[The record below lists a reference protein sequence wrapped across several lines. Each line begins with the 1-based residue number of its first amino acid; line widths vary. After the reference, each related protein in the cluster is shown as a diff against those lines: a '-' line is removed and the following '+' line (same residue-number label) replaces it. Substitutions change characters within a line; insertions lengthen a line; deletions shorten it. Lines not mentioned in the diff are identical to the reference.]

1 MDGEYF
7 LYEKNKIKIILMGF
21 VVVSVLLGLF
31 VVAFTTSNYWL
42 EPVRVLG
49 VVWGYIY
56 LTICLSVILTVQTVY
71 SRP

>member
-21 VVVSVLLGLF
+21 VVASMLLGLF
-31 VVAFTTSNYWL
+31 VVAMTSDYWL
-42 EPVRVLG
+42 EPFLLFQ

-56 LTICLSVILTVQTVY
+56 LTVCLSVILTVQTVY
-71 SRP
+71 SLR

>member
-31 VVAFTTSNYWL
+31 VVAMTSNYWL
-42 EPVRVLG
+42 EPFRVLG

-56 LTICLSVILTVQTVY
+56 LTVCLSVILTVQTVY
-71 SRP
+71 SLR